1 MTILDK
7 IIETKTKEV
16 ELLKEYLK
24 NHPDDELNIL
34 MKKLEN
40 TNQKNN
46 IINRKFEN
54 ALRRPGLSIIAE
66 VKRKS
71 PSAGNISDIND
82 PINLSNIYY
91 NSNASCLSCLTDNIY
106 FGGHINDL
114 KNIVN
119 NINIPII
126 RKDFIIDPI
135 QISESILAGASCI
148 LLIVS
153 VLKENTK
160 KFIEYS
166 NILGIEALVEVH
178 NEDEMK
184 IAIASK
190 ARMIGVNNRNL
201 QNFVTDLSVSEKMI
215 SLYPPGVVRISES
228 GITSPE
234 DGGRMAM
241 AGYDAVLVGEAL
253 VRADC
258 PKSFIYEM
266 KKKKNVKSRPL
277 IKICGICDVD
287 TAVKTANSGAHII
300 GLIFEKSSKR
310 FLGERWSEI
319 GKNIIDTVKIVSPNV
334 EIWGVFANHTL
345 EDIIS
350 VTQTLLL
357 DGIQLH
363 SQQTR
368 KLLPHILSINPNY
381 RIIYTIQ
388 ASFDGIIDI
397 YDIENI
403 KLLRDCDYILYDSIN
418 PGSGEQFNWNCFK
431 PCDRPFFLAGGLTCA
446 SVVDAIKYINPWGV
460 DVSSGV
466 ESEPGKKDIYKIEEF
481 ISSVQL

>member
-190 ARMIGVNNRNL
+190 ARMIGF
-201 QNFVTDLSVSEKMI
+201 Q
-215 SLYPPGVVRISES
+215 
-228 GITSPE
+228 
-234 DGGRMAM
+234 
-241 AGYDAVLVGEAL
+241 
-253 VRADC
+253 
-258 PKSFIYEM
+258 
-266 KKKKNVKSRPL
+266 KK
-277 IKICGICDVD
+277 
-287 TAVKTANSGAHII
+287 
-300 GLIFEKSSKR
+300 
-310 FLGERWSEI
+310 
-319 GKNIIDTVKIVSPNV
+319 
-334 EIWGVFANHTL
+334 
-345 EDIIS
+345 
-350 VTQTLLL
+350 
-357 DGIQLH
+357 
-363 SQQTR
+363 
-368 KLLPHILSINPNY
+368 
-381 RIIYTIQ
+381 
-388 ASFDGIIDI
+388 
-397 YDIENI
+397 
-403 KLLRDCDYILYDSIN
+403 
-418 PGSGEQFNWNCFK
+418 
-431 PCDRPFFLAGGLTCA
+431 
-446 SVVDAIKYINPWGV
+446 
-460 DVSSGV
+460 
-466 ESEPGKKDIYKIEEF
+466 
-481 ISSVQL
+481 